1 MWKEESNKR
10 KKNIS
15 DFIFLTRPIIH
26 GEASWDV
33 DDTWNLKMM

>member
-10 KKNIS
+10 KKKT
-15 DFIFLTRPIIH
+15 DFIFLTRPMIH